1 MPKKTYTLEDLLY
14 LMQRLRHPEHGCPW
28 DLQQTFT
35 SLLPYT
41 LEETY
46 EVLVAITEEDWPGT
60 EEELG
65 DLLLQVVFYAQ
76 LGAEEKKFNFASIIN
91 QLVTKLIRRHPH
103 IFPQGDLYAPAN
115 KKVTAEEAAE
125 TWQLIKQ
132 QEASSHQQPQR
143 LLDKVPKGLPALLRA
158 EKLQAT
164 AAKLGFDWP
173 DVTGV
178 IEKIEEELAELK
190 AEIAAGNQAAA
201 QNELG
206 DIMFALVNLA
216 RHLKLDPEAA
226 INSTNHRFTQRFNL
240 VEEIINQQGGFA
252 GADFNK
258 LEEAYQQAKKN
269 LYAKQA

>member
-1 MPKKTYTLEDLLY
+1 MQPTNYTLENLLH

-28 DLQQTFT
+28 DLEQTFT

-46 EVLVAITEEDWPGT
+46 EVLAAITEEDWPGT

-76 LGAEEKKFNFASIIN
+76 LGAEEKKFDFASIIN

-103 IFPQGDLYAPAN
+103 IFPDGHLYASAN
-115 KKVTAEEAAE
+115 KKVTAEEAAAA
-125 TWQLIKQ
+125 WQLIKQ
-132 QEASSHQQPQR
+132 QEAKANPQPQR

-164 AAKLGFDWP
+164 AAKVGFDWP
-173 DVTGV
+173 DATGV
-178 IEKIEEELAELK
+178 LEKIEEELAELK
-190 AEIAAGNQAAA
+190 AEVAAGNLAEA

-206 DIMFALVNLA
+206 DVIFALVNLA

-226 INSTNHRFTQRFNL
+226 VNSTNHRFTQRFNL
-240 VEEIINQQGGFA
+240 VEEIISQQGGFA
-252 GADFNK
+252 KASFDE
-258 LEEAYQQAKKN
+258 LEEAYQQAKETLN
-269 LYAKQA
+269 KQN